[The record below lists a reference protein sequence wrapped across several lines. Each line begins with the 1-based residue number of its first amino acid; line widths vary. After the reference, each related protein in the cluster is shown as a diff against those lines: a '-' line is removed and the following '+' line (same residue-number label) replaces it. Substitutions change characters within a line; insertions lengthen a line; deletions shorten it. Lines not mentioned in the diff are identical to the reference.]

1 MDILLVMLAG
11 MAVGRLVFPAAG
23 KMANERLALR
33 CTLTL
38 IFSMGVMLGQKE
50 NFLQEL
56 FSLGMASFLMFL
68 LPTAASVVLVYLLT
82 ERFLVRKR
90 HNEKEDAP

>member
-11 MAVGRLVFPAAG
+11 MAVGRWLFPARA
-23 KMANERLALR
+23 KRVNERVALA

-38 IFSMGVMLGQKE
+38 IFAMGGMLGQKE

-56 FSLGMASFLMFL
+56 FSLGIASFLLFL
-68 LPTAASVVLVYLLT
+68 LPTLGSIVVVYLLS
-82 ERFLVRKR
+82 ERFLVKRRRK
-90 HNEKEDAP
+90 KEDPS